1 MSTRRAL
8 FFSFLDRYAGLL
20 LAIASS
26 MIISRLLSPA
36 EIGVFSVTMV
46 LIIFVQSLRDL
57 GAGQYL
63 VQEKELTP
71 ERVRATWTVL
81 LGMGAAMGAVVAAA
95 AVPVAHFYGEPR
107 MADIMWVI
115 SINFLV
121 NPFGSMTYAWLMREM
136 RFDALA
142 VMRFGSGLTGACT
155 SAWLAWRGWGPISLA
170 LGNLASTLANAA
182 LALRYRPASFGWLPG
197 LREVRRVVGFGSR
210 ISGTSIIFNLASG
223 APELLLGKLQS
234 LAAAGLY
241 SRGNSLAQMF
251 QRMVLDATQAVA
263 MPLFAKAKRE
273 ASSIEEPFMR
283 SLSYVTVLGWP
294 FLVGLALL
302 AFPLTRLLYGNQ
314 WDASVPATRLLAV
327 GMMIGLTTSMCGPAL
342 MGTGQ
347 AGRLLKL
354 SMTVV
359 PLHVACVALGAIHSL
374 EGAAMGMLAAQAF
387 AAPIWLTAIR
397 RSVGFRW
404 RTLGRALLRSAMV
417 ACVTAM
423 APVGAVIFFGLQPRS
438 SVTSLIWSVVGGLVL
453 FPSAV
458 RWFRHP
464 IQHELDRLLAVF
476 TRRLSRSIG

>member
-115 SINFLV
+115 SVNFLV

-155 SAWLAWRGWGPISLA
+155 SVWLAWRGWGPISLA
-170 LGNLASTLANAA
+170 LGNLASTLVNAA
-182 LALRYRPASFGWLPG
+182 LALRYRPSSFGWRPS
-197 LREVRRVVGFGSR
+197 LREVRRVIGFGGR

-251 QRMVLDATQAVA
+251 HRMVLDATQAVA
-263 MPLFAKAKRE
+263 TPLFAKTQRE
-273 ASSIEEPFMR
+273 THSINEPFMR
-283 SLSYVTVLGWP
+283 SLSYVTALGWP
-294 FLVGLALL
+294 FLFGLALL
-302 AFPLTRLLYGNQ
+302 AFPITRLLYGHQ
-314 WDASVPATRLLAV
+314 WDASVPVTRLLAG
-327 GMMIGLTTSMCGPAL
+327 GMAIGLTASMAGPVL

-347 AGRLLKL
+347 AAKLLKVT
-354 SMTVV
+354 MTVV
-359 PLHVACVALGAIHSL
+359 PLHVACVAAGAMHSL
-374 EGAAMGMLAAQAF
+374 EAAAVGAVVGQAI
-387 AAPIWLTAIR
+387 ATPIWLSAIR
-397 RSVGFRW
+397 GTVGFRW
-404 RTLGRALLRSAMV
+404 YPLASTLLRSGLV
-417 ACVTAM
+417 ALMTAL
-423 APVGAVIFFGLQPRS
+423 APLGAVVVFGLQPAS
-438 SVTSLIWSVVGGLVL
+438 PVIALIWSIAGGFAFFVL
-453 FPSAV
+453 AV
-458 RWFRHP
+458 RWCHHP
-464 IQHELDRLLAVF
+464 IQQELDRLLALLSA
-476 TRRLSRSIG
+476 RLARNPG